1 MSSLLT
7 LFQEEA
13 HSAAMIRHA
22 INVVSHAV
30 HFLNPGQVPILA
42 SDQPL
47 YAIAKKIQ
55 WNWPS
60 TYGEK
65 ELVVI
70 FGGSHTELASLKA
83 IGDWLEGSGWTNSLV
98 QAEVT
103 TPGTADSFLKAAHVS
118 RTRHAH
124 QVTAA
129 VLDI

>member
-1 MSSLLT
+1 
-7 LFQEEA
+7 
-13 HSAAMIRHA
+13 MIRHA

-30 HFLNPGQVPILA
+30 RFLNPGQVPILA

-65 ELVVI
+65 ELVVM
-70 FGGSHTELASLKA
+70 FGGSHTELAALKA